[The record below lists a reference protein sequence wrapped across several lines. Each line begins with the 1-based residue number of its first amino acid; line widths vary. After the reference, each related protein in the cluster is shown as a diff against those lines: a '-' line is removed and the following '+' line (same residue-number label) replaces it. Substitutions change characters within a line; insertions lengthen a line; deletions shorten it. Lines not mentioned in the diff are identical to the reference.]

1 MVLSVQLSFALTMQ
15 LQIVKVANL
24 VVGAVTMQ
32 LQNVLTVA
40 NLVGVATMH
49 LQNVLTVA
57 NLVGVAA
64 TMQLQDVLTVANL
77 VGAVAKLVG
86 AFAKLVGAVATV
98 AAALVVGMVMV
109 LAVATMERRRLAMS
123 VSVLSQLSQISPLYI
138 LWKLSFNYDCRGTS
152 NCEERL
158 FTSKDGHNY
167 MLSQLITF
175 RDFFL

>member
-15 LQIVKVANL
+15 LQNVKVANL

-32 LQNVLTVA
+32 LQN
-40 NLVGVATMH
+40 
-49 LQNVLTVA
+49 
-57 NLVGVAA
+57 
-64 TMQLQDVLTVANL
+64 VLTVANL

-123 VSVLSQLSQISPLYI
+123 VSVLS
-138 LWKLSFNYDCRGTS
+138 
-152 NCEERL
+152 
-158 FTSKDGHNY
+158 
-167 MLSQLITF
+167 
-175 RDFFL
+175 

>member
-15 LQIVKVANL
+15 LQ
-24 VVGAVTMQ
+24 
-32 LQNVLTVA
+32 NVLTVS

-57 NLVGVAA
+57 NLVG
-64 TMQLQDVLTVANL
+64 
-77 VGAVAKLVG
+77 AV
-86 AFAKLVGAVATV
+86 AKLVGAVATL

-175 RDFFL
+175 RDVFL